1 MPIIPQLYPLIT
13 KQVGKKSTLVM
24 VAVMFVVAGMY
35 FFIFEWVVPKT
46 ASLTVPGKWNMLP
59 LRQTKEI
66 VHNYLGEPI
75 TQKNAAGYDEWA
87 GGSKGKMYFLKIYY
101 VSDTIAAGYSIHY
114 QYKNFLISKDYLVD
128 SFSIR

>member
-1 MPIIPQLYPLIT
+1 MPQSNPLIVKAT
-13 KQVGKKSTLVM
+13 GKKFILVLIT
-24 VAVMFVVAGMY
+24 VMLLMAGMY

-46 ASLTVPGKWNMLP
+46 AQLTVPGRWSMLP
-59 LRQTKEI
+59 LRQTKDI

-75 TQKNAAGYDEWA
+75 TQNNATGYDEWA

-114 QYKNFLISKDYLVD
+114 RYKNFLVSKDYLID

>member
-1 MPIIPQLYPLIT
+1 MSQSKPLIAKET
-13 KQVGKKSTLVM
+13 GKKSVLVLFAIM
-24 VAVMFVVAGMY
+24 LLVAGLY
-35 FFIFEWVVPKT
+35 PKT
-46 ASLTVPGKWNMLP
+46 ASLTVPGRWSMLP
-59 LRQTKEI
+59 LRQTKDI

-75 TQKNAAGYDEWA
+75 TQNNATGYDEWA

-114 QYKNFLISKDYLVD
+114 RYKNFLVSKDYLID